1 MNEFGVILKKNLNF
15 THPWL
20 VLDKT
25 HLKSKTTLTHTA
37 NMQFKQHKQ
46 K

>member
-15 THPWL
+15 AHPWL

-25 HLKSKTTLTHTA
+25 HLKSKITLTHTA
-37 NMQFKQHKQ
+37 NIQSKQDK
-46 K
+46 